1 MKTILLSAAA
11 LATTVASP
19 AFAAS
24 YTYGANN
31 DGIGTYPVTANVA
44 DFCKLGT
51 VSASAGTHT
60 TVDGSFSTGDANV
73 HVALQDS
80 NDQAQAWNQ
89 TLSIDNSICNRPFK
103 ISVSSDNGSLKNP
116 LGRPR
121 GDQGANFINAVNY
134 SVQVAFGGNSSKTV
148 AASDL
153 GSAGQSLL
161 TGDPAVGSLTVN
173 LNGNAV
179 ANGYLLAG
187 TFSDTLRM
195 TMMPNI

>member
-1 MKTILLSAAA
+1 MKTILLTAAA
-11 LATTVASP
+11 LATTLATP

-24 YTYGANN
+24 YTYGADN
-31 DGIGTYPVTANVA
+31 DGIATYPVTANVS

-80 NDQAQAWNQ
+80 NDQAQAWSQ
-89 TLSIDNSICNRPFK
+89 TLSIDNSICNRAFK

-116 LGRPR
+116 VGRP
-121 GDQGANFINAVNY
+121 GGTQGTNFINAVNY
-134 SVQVAFGGNSSKTV
+134 NVAVAFGGASSRTV

-153 GSAGQSLL
+153 HSSGQPLL
-161 TGDPAVGSLTVN
+161 TGDPAVGSLTVT

-179 ANGYLLAG
+179 SNGYLLAG

-195 TMMPNI
+195 TMAPNI